1 MTKRTLPREILTDA
15 ESDALI
21 EQCDGS
27 RVGLRNRAM
36 LLLLEGTG
44 CRIGETLALEPRDF
58 DWDEEIVNVRE
69 GKDGKQRI
77 IPVSPEALVAT
88 RTWLDARRRFGIGAR
103 APICC
108 NAKGTSLAKPY
119 VRRMIP
125 TLARKVGIL
134 KRVHA
139 HGFRHRFTV
148 RLVRHG
154 VVITSVSYV
163 LGHESVATTHDYCV
177 SIGASHAIDDVRAVL
192 DAEDPSPAKVR
203 S

>member
-1 MTKRTLPREILTDA
+1 MITRTLPREILTDA
-15 ESDALI
+15 ESDALL

-44 CRIGETLALEPRDF
+44 CRISEALALEPRDF
-58 DWDEEIVNVRE
+58 DWDEEVVNVRE
-69 GKDGKQRI
+69 GKGGKQRLV
-77 IPVSPEALVAT
+77 PVAPEALVAT
-88 RTWLDARRRFGIGAR
+88 RTWLDARRRYGIGGR
-103 APICC
+103 APVCC
-108 NAKGTSLAKPY
+108 NARGTALARSY
-119 VRRMIP
+119 VRRLIP
-125 TLARKVGIL
+125 TLARQAGIR

-154 VVITSVSYV
+154 VVITSVCYV
-163 LGHESVATTHDYCV
+163 LGHESVATTHDYCTR
-177 SIGASHAIDDVRAVL
+177 IGASHAIDDVRAVL
-192 DAEDPSPAKVR
+192 DEDPSPAKVR

>member
-1 MTKRTLPREILTDA
+1 MKRTLPREILTDA
-15 ESDALI
+15 ESDALL

-27 RVGLRNRAM
+27 RVGLRNRAL

-44 CRIGETLALEPRDF
+44 CRISEVLALEPRDF
-58 DWDEEIVNVRE
+58 DYDEHLVNVRVAK
-69 GKDGKQRI
+69 GGKQRL

-88 RTWLDARRRFGIGAR
+88 RTWLDARREYGIADN
-103 APICC
+103 APVVCDVRTGDGL
-108 NAKGTSLAKPY
+108 KRHT

-125 TLARKVGIL
+125 ELALKAGIR

-163 LGHESVATTHDYCV
+163 LGHESVATTHDYCTR
-177 SIGASHAIDDVRAVL
+177 IGAGHAIDDVRAVL
-192 DAEDPSPAKVR
+192 DEGAL
-203 S
+203 

>member
-1 MTKRTLPREILTDA
+1 MTSRTLPREILTDA
-15 ESDALI
+15 ESDALLD
-21 EQCDGS
+21 QCDGS

-58 DWDEEIVNVRE
+58 DWDEEIVNVRR
-69 GKDGKQRI
+69 GKGDKQRVVPI
-77 IPVSPEALVAT
+77 SPEALVAT
-88 RTWLDARRRFGIGAR
+88 RTWLDARSRFGIGAR
-103 APICC
+103 APVCC
-108 NAKGTSLAKPY
+108 NAKGTSLAPSS
-119 VRRMIP
+119 VRRLIS
-125 TLARKVGIL
+125 TLARKTGIR

-163 LGHESVATTHDYCV
+163 LGHDSVATTHDYCV

-192 DAEDPSPAKVR
+192 DAEEPPGRDHD
-203 S
+203 